1 MPTLSE
7 MADELGVPTQEVRA
21 RLHAM
26 GRFAPDDGA
35 LMDRESV
42 EELRS
47 RHEAARRGKGRAA
60 RRGILSQFAEVPVLI
75 VLAFAIAIV
84 IKTFL
89 VQAFYIPS
97 GSMIPT
103 LKVGDRVL
111 VEKVSY
117 LVGGPSRGDVVVFA
131 KSVFGKAPE
140 LPWHEDARN
149 FVREL
154 LGMRSAGGEQDYIK
168 RVVAVGGDAIR
179 YTGKPRTLYVNGE
192 AMEETYVKGKRDRFS
207 ATITNRDC
215 KRLDMDVNADGCV
228 VPAGRVFVMG
238 DHRSNSLDSRSI
250 GPVDQ
255 DKIVGKA
262 VVVIWPVGHLGGL

>member
-7 MADELGVPTQEVRA
+7 MAQELGVSTQEVRA
-21 RLHAM
+21 RLDAM
-26 GRFAPDDGA
+26 GRSAPDDGA
-35 LMDRESV
+35 VMNPESV
-42 EELRS
+42 EELR
-47 RHEAARRGKGRAA
+47 RRAA
-60 RRGILSQFAEVPVLI
+60 PPRRHSRSGRGGILSQFAEVPVLI
-75 VLAFAIAIV
+75 LLALAIAV
-84 IKTFL
+84 LIKTFL
-89 VQAFYIPS
+89 VQAFFIPS
-97 GSMIPT
+97 GSMVPT

-140 LPWHEDARN
+140 VPWHEDARN

-168 RVVAVGGDAIR
+168 RVVAVGGDAVR
-179 YTGKPRTLYVNGE
+179 YSGKPRILYVNGK
-192 AMEETYVKGKRDRFS
+192 AVEETYVKGKRDRFS
-207 ATITNRDC
+207 ATFTDRDC
-215 KRLDMDVNADGCV
+215 KRLKMDVNRDGCV

-238 DHRSNSLDSRSI
+238 DNRSNSLDSRSI
-250 GPVDQ
+250 GPVDE

-262 VVVIWPVGHLGGL
+262 VLVIWPVGHFGGL